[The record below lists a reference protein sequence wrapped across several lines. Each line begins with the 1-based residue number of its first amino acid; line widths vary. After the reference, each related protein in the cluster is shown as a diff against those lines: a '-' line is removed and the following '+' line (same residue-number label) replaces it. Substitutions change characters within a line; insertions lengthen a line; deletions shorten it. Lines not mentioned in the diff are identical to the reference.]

1 MEYHGGMRRKNNA
14 IYIDLENIPTALD
27 LKLLIDE
34 LTLRHNES
42 PDEENIFVI
51 KMACG
56 NSKSIKRLE
65 KQLVEYNFT
74 IRDTPSITATH
85 KNRADLIISLEALET
100 IIINMPVIDR
110 YVFIT
115 SDSDFTVIM
124 EMLRKYGKEVFL
136 VTKEMVADKPIF
148 NNCVDEIL
156 IIENFMPKPKVEET
170 KESGAAKTKKA
181 PEKRDTKKIDG
192 QVEELMRKVVDSF
205 EFDSWQLV
213 SYVGTKFHQMDTSRM
228 IERSSY
234 KSLSNLLSK
243 LEGEKL
249 IKRRNNDKGQPEIQR
264 LVQ

>member
-1 MEYHGGMRRKNNA
+1 MRRKNNA

-148 NNCVDEIL
+148 SNCVDEIL
-156 IIENFMPKPKVEET
+156 IIENFMPKAKVEET
-170 KESGAAKTKKA
+170 KDVGAAKVKKA
-181 PEKRDTKKIDG
+181 AEKRDTKKIDG

-213 SYVGTKFHQMDTSRM
+213 SFVGTKFHQMDKSRM
-228 IERSSY
+228 IERSNY
-234 KSLSNLLSK
+234 KSLSNLLAR

-249 IKRRNNDKGQPEIQR
+249 IKRRNNEKGQPEIQR

>member
-1 MEYHGGMRRKNNA
+1 MRRKNNA

-27 LKLLIDE
+27 LNALIEE
-34 LTLRHNES
+34 LTLKHNES

-51 KMACG
+51 KLACG

-124 EMLRKYGKEVFL
+124 ELLRKYGKEVFL

-156 IIENFMPKPKVEET
+156 IIENFMPKPKVET
-170 KESGAAKTKKA
+170 KDNGTAKTKKA
-181 PEKRDTKKIDG
+181 APKRDTKKIDT
-192 QVEELMRKVVDSF
+192 QVEELMRKVIDSF

-213 SYVGTKFHQMDTSRM
+213 SFVGTKFHQMDKSRM
-228 IERSSY
+228 INRSSY
-234 KSLSNLLSK
+234 KSLSNLLIK
-243 LEGEKL
+243 LESEKL
-249 IKRRNNDKGQPEIQR
+249 IKRRINDKGHPEVQR
-264 LVQ
+264 LVQKEE